1 MVKTLQRKFV
11 TASMLA
17 VTLLLLTLVGAINV
31 LNTLSVTR
39 RQAGILEL
47 LCETDGHPEKR
58 FQAGMN
64 RKKPED
70 RREDGLGPET
80 EDSDRSGAFPGES
93 DPEKKRFRQIEERGF
108 LDRGLTAD
116 DALSARYFL
125 ACFDGEGNLTGTDVS
140 RIFAVDEESAE
151 ELARVILA
159 GGRKSGTLEGFR
171 YLVRYSADS
180 PEEAGAAG
188 SGEAPSGSLPEAA
201 SANAG
206 TGGGLLIAMDI
217 TADRSGLLTVLGI
230 SVLIAA
236 VCWAAMLWPVCRLAR
251 RAIAPTATSIER
263 QKQFVTNAGHELKT
277 PLAIIQANT
286 DALELYNG
294 PSKWTRNIRAQT
306 VRLNGLMQNLLTLS
320 RMDESGLQLDMKT
333 FRLDL
338 LAREVW
344 SDFAASAEGRNLRFL
359 FAEESGDGEEGLSVT
374 GNRES
379 IAQLLSIL
387 YDNAVKYTPRGGEI
401 RICLRKVPGGA
412 ELEQSNTISLP
423 EEEARV
429 LREDPGRL
437 FERFYRTDSDRSRKK
452 GGAGIGL
459 SAAKAIAE
467 ANHGTIR
474 AACGENR
481 LSMILQLPYRP
492 C

>member
-1 MVKTLQRKFV
+1 MVKTLQRKFI

-17 VTLLLLTLVGAINV
+17 VTLLLLTLVGAINL
-31 LNTLSVTR
+31 LNAVSVTR
-39 RQAGILEL
+39 RQTGILEL
-47 LCETDGHPEKR
+47 LSETDGHPEKR
-58 FQAGMN
+58 FQAGA
-64 RKKPED
+64 D
-70 RREDGLGPET
+70 RRRPDDLREDGFRPDA
-80 EDSDRSGAFPGES
+80 EDDDRNGAFPGES
-93 DPEKKRFRQIEERGF
+93 DPEKMRFRRTEDRGI
-108 LDRGLTAD
+108 LDRGLSVD
-116 DALSARYFL
+116 DALSARFFSVS
-125 ACFDGEGNLTGTDVS
+125 FDSEGNITGTDVS
-140 RIFAVDEESAE
+140 RIYAVGEENAKEFAQ
-151 ELARVILA
+151 VILA
-159 GGRKSGTLEGFR
+159 RGRESGTFEGFR
-171 YLVRYSADS
+171 YLVRDDGSGGT
-180 PEEAGAAG
+180 EEAGTAG
-188 SGEAPSGSLPEAA
+188 SGESPSGSLPEAA
-201 SANAG
+201 SGESG

-217 TADRSGLLTVLGI
+217 SSDRSGLLTVLGI

-236 VCWAAMLWPVCRLAR
+236 ICWTAMLWPVYSLAK

-294 PSKWTRNIRAQT
+294 ASRWTRNIRAQT

-320 RMDESGLQLDMKT
+320 RMDESGLQLEMNS

-344 SDFAASAEGRNLRFL
+344 SDFSASAEGRNLVFRF
-359 FAEESGDGEEGLSVT
+359 EEEKGEGEEGLRVT

-401 RICLRKVPGGA
+401 RICVRNVPGGA

-423 EEEARV
+423 EEEMQI

-467 ANHGTIR
+467 ANHATIR
-474 AACGENR
+474 AACAENR
-481 LSMILQLPYRP
+481 LFFTLHLHS
-492 C
+492 